1 MRVTLLNGDDDDDD
15 DEHDDDDHRGV
26 VYTAVQNSKVV
37 VVVGDHAKKG
47 KIGESGKIGENG
59 KTGENGKIGDGGGRG
74 GRGGGAKAGE
84 GGDDELLAKL
94 VKYGSGSIAGGLR
107 RGANG
112 AVRAVFFVCV
122 DGYEPSQ
129 SVLEGVGRAD
139 WYQLASPISA
149 SVSMEGDAGAPS
161 GQVSL
166 QVYHQTPTH

>member
-37 VVVGDHAKKG
+37 VVVGEHAKNG
-47 KIGESGKIGENG
+47 KI
-59 KTGENGKIGDGGGRG
+59 GENGKIGDGGGRG
-74 GRGGGAKAGE
+74 GRGGGGAKAGE

-112 AVRAVFFVCV
+112 AVGAVFFVCV
-122 DGYEPSQ
+122 DGYGPSQ